1 MSQVYLNGEY
11 LPLDQ
16 AKISVLDR
24 GFLFADGVY
33 EVIPAY
39 GGRMLRVQEHLQR
52 LQNSLDA
59 IRLENPM
66 SNSQWLEILAKLL
79 ADNPNPHAGEDKSV
93 YLQVTRGVAAV
104 RNHGFPEEVKQTVFM
119 MVNELP
125 PVDKDKLRAGVAAIT
140 LDDIRWKACNVK
152 SISLLGNILL
162 RQQAHDN
169 NAAEAILINQG
180 LVTEGAAS
188 NVFVVINNVLV
199 TAPAGNRLL
208 PGITR
213 DLIVELAAQ
222 HNIPCEERDFTEQE
236 LLSASEIWFTSSTKE
251 ILPVVELNGK
261 AVANGSPGPIWE
273 NMIDIYQ
280 ACKVKLRS
288 GESS

>member
-1 MSQVYLNGEY
+1 MSIVYLNGEY

-39 GGRMLRVQEHLQR
+39 GGRLLRMQEHMQR

-59 IRLENPM
+59 IRLENPLT
-66 SNSQWLEILAKLL
+66 NPQWQEIAEKLL
-79 ADNPNPHAGEDKSV
+79 LDNPNAGPGDDQYV
-93 YLQVTRGVAAV
+93 YLQVTRGVAAK
-104 RNHGFPEEVKQTVFM
+104 RNHGFPDEVNQTVFL
-119 MVNELP
+119 MVSEMAPVNKEELRP
-125 PVDKDKLRAGVAAIT
+125 GVSAIT
-140 LDDIRWKACNVK
+140 LDDIRWKACNIK

-162 RQQAHDN
+162 RQQANDKD
-169 NAAEAILINQG
+169 AAEAILINEG
-180 LVTEGAAS
+180 MVTEGAAS
-188 NVFVVINNVLV
+188 NVFAVIDDVLV
-199 TAPAGNRLL
+199 TAPTGSQLL

-213 DLIVELAAQ
+213 DLIIELAAEN
-222 HNIPCEERDFTEQE
+222 NISFEERDFTEKE
-236 LLSASEIWFTSSTKE
+236 LLSASEIWFTSSIKE

-261 AVANGSPGPIWE
+261 AVANGQPGPIWE
-273 NMIDIYQ
+273 KMIDIYQ
-280 ACKVKLRS
+280 AYKVKLRS

>member
-1 MSQVYLNGEY
+1 MSQVYLNGKY

-39 GGRMLRVQEHLQR
+39 GGRLLRVDEHMQR

-59 IRLENPM
+59 IRLQNPL
-66 SNSQWLEILAKLL
+66 SKQQWLEIFQSLIEA
-79 ADNPNPHAGEDKSV
+79 NPNKGEGEDKSI

-104 RNHGFPEEVKQTVFM
+104 RNHGFPEKVNQTVFV
-119 MVNELP
+119 MVNEMP
-125 PVDKDKLRAGVAAIT
+125 PVNKEKLRSGVSAIT

-162 RQQAHDN
+162 RQQANDN
-169 NAAEAILINQG
+169 DAAEAILINDG

-188 NVFVVINNVLV
+188 NVFAVIDGVLV
-199 TAPAGNRLL
+199 TAPAGTRLL

-213 DLIVELAAQ
+213 DLIVELAAEN
-222 HNIPCEERDFTEQE
+222 NIPCEERDFTEAE
-236 LLSASEIWFTSSTKE
+236 LLSASEIWFSSSTKE
-251 ILPVVELNGK
+251 ILPVVELNAK
-261 AVANGSPGPIWE
+261 PVANGQSGPIWE
-273 NMIDIYQ
+273 KMIDIYQ
-280 ACKVKLRS
+280 AYKVKLRS

>member
-1 MSQVYLNGEY
+1 MSVVYLNGEY

-39 GGRMLRVQEHLQR
+39 GGRLLRMQEHMQR

-59 IRLENPM
+59 IRLKNPLSSQQWLSIVEKLLIENP
-66 SNSQWLEILAKLL
+66 NSG
-79 ADNPNPHAGEDKSV
+79 PGEDKSV
-93 YLQVTRGVAAV
+93 YLQVTRGVAAK
-104 RNHGFPEEVKQTVFM
+104 RNHGFPEEVNQTVFM
-119 MVNELP
+119 MVNELA
-125 PVDKDKLRAGVAAIT
+125 PVNKEELRKGVSAIT

-169 NAAEAILINQG
+169 DAAEAILINDG

-188 NVFVVINNVLV
+188 NVFAVINDVLV
-199 TAPAGNRLL
+199 TAPTGTQLL

-213 DLIVELAAQ
+213 DLIIELAVKN
-222 HNIPCEERDFTEQE
+222 NISYEERDFTEQE
-236 LLSASEIWFTSSTKE
+236 LLMASEIWFTSSTKE
-251 ILPVVELNGK
+251 ILPVVELNGNL
-261 AVANGSPGPIWE
+261 VANGKSGPIWE
-273 NMIDIYQ
+273 KMIDIYQ
-280 ACKVKLRS
+280 TYKIKLRL

>member
-1 MSQVYLNGEY
+1 MSVVYLNGEY

-16 AKISVLDR
+16 AKISVMDR

-39 GGRMLRVQEHLQR
+39 GGLLLRMQEHMQR

-59 IRLENPM
+59 IRLQNPL
-66 SNSQWLEILAKLL
+66 SNQQWQEIIEKLL
-79 ADNPNPHAGEDKSV
+79 SDNPNAGPGEDKYV
-93 YLQVTRGVAAV
+93 YLQVTRGVAAK
-104 RNHGFPEEVKQTVFM
+104 RNHGFPEEIKQTVFV

-125 PVDKDKLRAGVAAIT
+125 PVDKDELRAGVAAIT

-169 NAAEAILINQG
+169 NSAEAILINEG

-188 NVFVVINNVLV
+188 NVFAVFDGVMV
-199 TAPAGNRLL
+199 TPPTGSRLL

-213 DLIVELAAQ
+213 DLVIELAAGN
-222 HNIPCEERDFTEQE
+222 NIPYEERDFTEQE
-236 LLSASEIWFTSSTKE
+236 LLTASEIWFTSSTKE

-261 AVANGSPGPIWE
+261 PVANGQSGPIWE
-273 NMIDIYQ
+273 KMIDIYQ
-280 ACKVKLRS
+280 AYKVKLRS
-288 GESS
+288 GETS